1 MTEIDSSTA
10 GRNGKKHK
18 SLRVIAS
25 NYDCNTVTDTDSSTV
40 SRNGQKCI
48 LQSVEMAKNVSP
60 AALGSGYD
68 CNIMT
73 NTDSSTVGRN
83 GPKQKSLTVVASTY
97 DN

>member
-1 MTEIDSSTA
+1 MDTMTNA
-10 GRNGKKHK
+10 
-18 SLRVIAS
+18 
-25 NYDCNTVTDTDSSTV
+25 DSSTV

-48 LQSVEMAKNVSP
+48 LRSEEMDKNVSP

-73 NTDSSTVGRN
+73 NADSSTVGRN